1 MLLGPRKNC
10 RTESRNAGVRSK
22 PDRMIRIEVGRRWKD
37 AARWRRGRFIDL
49 ESVGAE
55 NLLDRGDQAKRPHRN
70 AHRKYPPQAIQ
81 ELLRDNS
88 HRETEKGACYR
99 SVSSL
104 RRALTEAK
112 LTEIDAAFVA
122 RESALVHVTT
132 KRTFRLLAQ
141 LEPQFRRRYS
151 CIL

>member
-1 MLLGPRKNC
+1 MPLAGGVEGLSISSRLAPKIFSIAATRLKGLTGMLTGN
-10 RTESRNAGVRSK
+10 
-22 PDRMIRIEVGRRWKD
+22 I
-37 AARWRRGRFIDL
+37 
-49 ESVGAE
+49 
-55 NLLDRGDQAKRPHRN
+55 
-70 AHRKYPPQAIQ
+70 PQALQ